1 MQLHSKAV
9 AILILFL
16 FLIVSIVPIITGV
29 CKLDDSE
36 APVTS
41 IFFDEYT
48 GTITLVA
55 VRYPLNKVI
64 GVKATYYKIDGGP
77 QIEYSNPFQ
86 LPEGTHTVEY
96 WSIDDLNP
104 PNEECHKTVTFTIDT
119 TPPTVE
125 ITSPEVG
132 GIYFLGNKILNLGE
146 KAICIG
152 EVPILISAN
161 DGDGLGVDT
170 VFFNIKND
178 TGYDSTVPYGYTY
191 KGSHFGELTITATAV
206 DKKGLMSEPDKITVF
221 VFSLGILW

>member
-1 MQLHSKAV
+1 MRKYAKAV
-9 AILILFL
+9 AILIMFL
-16 FLIVSIVPIITGV
+16 FLLASVVPMVNGNMR
-29 CKLDDSE
+29 LDDPTV
-36 APVTS
+36 PVTS
-41 IFFDEYT
+41 IFYNDDT
-48 GTITLVA
+48 GIVTLIA
-55 VRYPLNKVI
+55 IDYDGEVI
-64 GVKATYYKIDGGP
+64 ATYYKIDGGP
-77 QIEYSNPFQ
+77 QIEYTEPFK

-96 WSIDDLNP
+96 WSVDN
-104 PNEECHKTVTFTIDT
+104 NGGWEMHKTATFTFDT
-119 TPPTVE
+119 TPPTVL
-125 ITSPEVG
+125 ITSPEEG

-152 EVPILISAN
+152 EAPILVSAN

-221 VFSLGILW
+221 VFSLGIL